1 LLTAAGLALIG
12 VACLS
17 GVYEIITGL
26 VGGALVLICYVPS
39 RILAG
44 AWQRRLVK
52 QGAHFVPLIIP
63 LVIMAGVIG
72 WLLVSGALLL
82 NPLVLA
88 GLAVLCIAAF
98 NSALNFAK
106 SQEGPEQIR
115 FRQRLAAAREYF
127 REQLMNAQPA
137 LRDAWYPYL
146 IAYGLGNSVD
156 KWFKSYGSRIS
167 ASSPVGSIGRS
178 SGISSSTSWTGGGGA
193 FGGAGATGSWAAV
206 AGTMAAGVATSGSR
220 SGGGGGGSSGGGS
233 AGGW

>member
-1 LLTAAGLALIG
+1 
-12 VACLS
+12 
-17 GVYEIITGL
+17 
-26 VGGALVLICYVPS
+26 
-39 RILAG
+39 
-44 AWQRRLVK
+44 
-52 QGAHFVPLIIP
+52 
-63 LVIMAGVIG
+63 MATVIG

-115 FRQRLAAAREYF
+115 FRQKLAAAREYF

-146 IAYGLGNSVD
+146 IAYGLGNNVD
-156 KWFKSYGSRIS
+156 KWFKSYGSGIP

-178 SGISSSTSWTGGGGA
+178 SGIGSSTSWTGGGGA
-193 FGGAGATGSWAAV
+193 FGGAGASGSWAAV